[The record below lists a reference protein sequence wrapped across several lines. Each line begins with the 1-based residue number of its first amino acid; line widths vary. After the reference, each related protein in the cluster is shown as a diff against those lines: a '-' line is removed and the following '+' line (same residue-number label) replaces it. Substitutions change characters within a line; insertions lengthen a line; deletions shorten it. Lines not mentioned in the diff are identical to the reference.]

1 MSDSCAIIVSE
12 CMDRIALLVKH
23 ICPFLSR
30 LLPCFAANKCSNC
43 VSAPSLLLREVNLM
57 QNLSCVSAVCF
68 SHSCSPC
75 YDIFSPCY
83 DISLGIT
90 RSTTSRNPGKFQSR
104 ELTLSSFFSL
114 FFLLFFLIFYL
125 CTGGLNLDYWK
136 YLKVISEG
144 SSGKEQ
150 LD

>member
-23 ICPFLSR
+23 IFLSR

-104 ELTLSSFFSL
+104 ELTLSSFCFC
-114 FFLLFFLIFYL
+114 FFLLLLFFI
-125 CTGGLNLDYWK
+125 C
-136 YLKVISEG
+136 VAVA
-144 SSGKEQ
+144 
-150 LD
+150 

>member
-23 ICPFLSR
+23 IFLSR
-30 LLPCFAANKCSNC
+30 LLPYFAANKCSNC

-104 ELTLSSFFSL
+104 ELTFSSFCFC
-114 FFLLFFLIFYL
+114 FFLLLLFFI
-125 CTGGLNLDYWK
+125 C
-136 YLKVISEG
+136 VAVA
-144 SSGKEQ
+144 
-150 LD
+150 